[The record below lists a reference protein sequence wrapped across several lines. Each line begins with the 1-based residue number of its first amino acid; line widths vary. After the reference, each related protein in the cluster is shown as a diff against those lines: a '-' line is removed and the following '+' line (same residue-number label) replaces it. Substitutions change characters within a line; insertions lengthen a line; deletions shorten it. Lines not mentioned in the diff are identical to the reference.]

1 MRVELAHGPLLQET
15 GYYPFG
21 LETYQSNASGMTGQ
35 KYLYQGVEFNDAIG
49 VYETEYRLYDQQ
61 IGRFLS
67 VDPLADQ
74 FLSWTPYHYAYNNP
88 IFWNDPTGAAP
99 ESGDEFRGLA
109 TRYIDPSGRTI
120 INTDDGRDDVFVV
133 PWNRVNDF
141 KRNAEFAS
149 ETGVSNS
156 GGWNDYWRSEFQ
168 MLVSEGTLNMLHSE
182 RAKDALIDY
191 LVSGDWKDWGRFL
204 MWEVGGQWTDPELVV
219 GSLSL
224 TVVSLPRSIRNSIS
238 PGREN
243 HIFSRKEGKFINTP
257 NNRRAIEQLSNNKR
271 FKLGIDQ
278 YEVT

>member
-1 MRVELAHGPLLQET
+1 MEQKGIGFQYGNIKA
-15 GYYPFG
+15 
-21 LETYQSNASGMTGQ
+21 N
-35 KYLYQGVEFNDAIG
+35 KYLYQEVEFNDAIG

-61 IGRFLS
+61 IGRYLS

-109 TRYIDPSGRTI
+109 TRHIDPSGRTI

-156 GGWNDYWRSEFQ
+156 VGWSDYWRSEFQ
-168 MLVSEGTLNMLHSE
+168 MLVSEGTLNTLHSE

-224 TVVSLPRSIRNSIS
+224 TVLSLPRSIRNSIS
-238 PGREN
+238 PKRVK
-243 HIFSRKEGKFINTP
+243 HIFRDAPGHVADSPANRRMVETVG
-257 NNRRAIEQLSNNKR
+257 NNRRNLQGTDNHGN
-271 FKLGIDQ
+271 
-278 YEVT
+278 T